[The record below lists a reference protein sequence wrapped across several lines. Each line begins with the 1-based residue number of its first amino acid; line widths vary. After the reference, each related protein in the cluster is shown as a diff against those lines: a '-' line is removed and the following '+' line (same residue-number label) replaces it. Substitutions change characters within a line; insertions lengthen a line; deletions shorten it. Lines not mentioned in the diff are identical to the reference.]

1 MATSAPTILNLK
13 TSFLRAQILALSHPL
28 RPSATFT
35 ASNTSNEENVL
46 RQKAIDD
53 ALIKLN
59 NQLKQHNKLSYGP
72 QVQRH
77 VAEQVDKLY
86 WNAGERGVRPLG
98 LQDQWVERGSD
109 YSVYPNGRLV
119 DVRLIPVIANE
130 SVIEQLPDSWSEH
143 ATATI
148 PEQAAKFTEL
158 SQKLTTLNEHRRMA
172 KEKVERYKQFK
183 EMVGLFAEDTGV
195 QDNLVTRNG
204 EVELELEKMRRL
216 MLRVERGVGALEER
230 GQGEEE
236 MDVVIEGDVEE
247 EGKLLALLSGDG

>member
-1 MATSAPTILNLK
+1 MSSSTPTILDLK
-13 TSFLRAQILALSHPL
+13 TSFLRSQILALSQPL

-35 ASNTSNEENVL
+35 ASNTSDEENAL

-86 WNAGERGVRPLG
+86 WNAGERGLRLLG
-98 LQDQWVERGSD
+98 AQDQWADRDSD
-109 YSVYPNGRLV
+109 YR
-119 DVRLIPVIANE
+119 DE
-130 SVIEQLPDSWSEH
+130 SVIEQLPEEWSEN
-143 ATATI
+143 ASTTS

-158 SQKLTTLNEHRRMA
+158 SQKLTALNEQRRLA
-172 KEKVERYKQFK
+172 KARLERYKQFK
-183 EMVGLFAEDTGV
+183 EMVGCLGEDAGV

-204 EVELELEKMRRL
+204 EVEVELEKMRRL
-216 MLRVERGVGALEER
+216 MMRVERGIEAVDGKVS
-230 GQGEEE
+230 GDD
-236 MDVVIEGDVEE
+236 MDVDIEGEDED
-247 EGKLLALLSGDG
+247 EGKILALLSGDV